1 MGARAF
7 TYRYL
12 VHSGPGGG
20 GPLCPLKLE
29 ERALSKKAPRIFANK
44 QPGIPY
50 FCAKTIYLLTSFKR
64 CPKKSANFRPES
76 FYVCRS
82 RGLLTMPISASEVIA
97 CFLHHHQEKWAQQSM
112 DS

>member
-20 GPLCPLKLE
+20 PLSVEIRGKGPV
-29 ERALSKKAPRIFANK
+29 KKAPRIFANK

-50 FCAKTIYLLTSFKR
+50 FCANTLYLLTSFKR
-64 CPKKSANFRPES
+64 CPKKSANFRQES
-76 FYVCRS
+76 FHVCRS

-97 CFLHHHQEKWAQQSM
+97 CFLHHHHEKWARQSM
-112 DS
+112 IVDS